1 MPKLTGTLD
10 ALGEESLEIAV
21 PAGGSY
27 FLSLTLNPS
36 LTGTIALLQRTDSLA
51 AFTTVRTF
59 TAANTGTEYT
69 NTSNET
75 VYLRLRATLLEVDVD
90 GVDYVLQS
98 LISTGRRSLVD
109 HRPKV
114 GTTAGWVVNTGNNL
128 GLCATLPAAQTASTL
143 VMPVDGLTIGATIVG
158 FYPVGQVE
166 SAGNN
171 ATLTINL
178 RKLTA
183 AAADVVDASVATSG
197 AITFT
202 ADTLLGRI
210 TLPVENV
217 NVTVVDG
224 ESYYFLITGT
234 TASATDI
241 ALQGIMVQTV
251 NGIH

>member
-1 MPKLTGTLD
+1 M
-10 ALGEESLEIAV
+10 
-21 PAGGSY
+21 
-27 FLSLTLNPS
+27 
-36 LTGTIALLQRTDSLA
+36 
-51 AFTTVRTF
+51 
-59 TAANTGTEYT
+59 
-69 NTSNET
+69 
-75 VYLRLRATLLEVDVD
+75 
-90 GVDYVLQS
+90 
-98 LISTGRRSLVD
+98 
-109 HRPKV
+109 
-114 GTTAGWVVNTGNNL
+114 VNTGNNL
-128 GLCATLPAAQTASTL
+128 GLCATLPASQTSSTL
-143 VMPVDGLTIGATIVG
+143 VLPVDGLTIGATIVG

-178 RKLTA
+178 RKMTA
-183 AAADVVDASVATSG
+183 AAADVADASVATSG
-197 AITFT
+197 AITFA

-217 NVTVVDG
+217 NVTVADG